1 MNNQKLQNIS
11 NAIKMLSAVAVE
23 KAKSGHPG
31 TPVGAS
37 AIMATLFGNHLK
49 FNPNNPEYK
58 NRDRFILSAGHAC
71 IMLYS
76 TLHLFGYKKF
86 DMESI
91 KNLRQ
96 LNYITSGHP
105 EFELNA
111 GIEVTTGPL
120 GEGVSMAVGMAVAE
134 RIQNSK
140 FPEIINHK
148 VYSFVGDGCLME
160 GVAYEALSLAG
171 HMKLNNL
178 VVIYDKNNITIDGG
192 LDVANSEN
200 IALRMEAMGFE
211 VQSIDGHSF
220 EEINNALEMAKKSS
234 KPSFIIASTK
244 IAEGAG
250 NKEGTAGAHGSPLG
264 SEAIDILRK
273 SIGWEYADFKVPE
286 NIYADAQEL
295 IAKNVKETEVWEKE
309 LSTKAGYKK
318 YKSYATSLNTNVDLS
333 DLATKAIAEKPKL
346 ATRVASGKVLEEI
359 TKSIPS
365 LIGGSADLSGSNN
378 TIHKSSVDITP
389 SNFDGN
395 YIHYGI
401 REHAMGAIMNG
412 ISCYD
417 GGFIPY
423 GGTFLVFSDF
433 LRPAIRLSALME
445 RQVIYVFTHD
455 NISLGADGPTHQPI
469 EHIESL
475 RLIPNTLVLRPADL
489 IETIECY
496 KIALEAKKT
505 PTIMVLGRGDV
516 PTLRTSYSEL
526 ENMSAKGGYILVEQE
541 GATINLISSGSDLCI
556 LKDVQENLAKE
567 GIKANLVSVPCLSK
581 FAENKEYKN
590 SILDNKKNF
599 IVGTST
605 MVGWKEALEVQ
616 AEVFAIHSFGASGT
630 PEQLMD
636 YFGFTASKLTD
647 FVKSKLTI

>member
-1 MNNQKLQNIS
+1 MSNSSLSNIS
-11 NAIKMLSAVAVE
+11 NAIKMLSACAVE
-23 KAKSGHPG
+23 KSKSGHPG

-37 AIMATLFGNHLK
+37 VIMATLFSNHLK

-86 DMESI
+86 DMDSI

-96 LNYITSGHP
+96 LNHITSGHP
-105 EFELNA
+105 EFEPSA

-120 GEGVSMAVGMAVAE
+120 GEGISMAVGMAIGEKILNA
-134 RIQNSK
+134 K

-171 HMKLNNL
+171 HLNLNNFI
-178 VVIYDKNNITIDGG
+178 VIYDKNDITIDGK
-192 LDVANSEN
+192 LDVTNSEN
-200 IALRMEAMGFE
+200 IAKRMESMGFY
-211 VQSIDGHSF
+211 VQSINGHNF
-220 EEINNALEMAKKSS
+220 NEVDIALSNAKKSD
-234 KPSFIIASTK
+234 KPSFIIARTK

-250 NKEGTAGAHGSPLG
+250 SKEGTSGSHGSPLG
-264 SEAIDILRK
+264 EEAIGALRK
-273 SIGWEYADFKVPE
+273 SICWDYADFEIP
-286 NIYADAQEL
+286 NSIYKEAQEL
-295 IAKNVKETEVWEKE
+295 IKNNISESELWEKE
-309 LSTKAGYKK
+309 LSTKNKFDEYKK
-318 YKSYATSLNTNVDLS
+318 YTSLDTNANLS
-333 DLATKAIAEKPKL
+333 ALAKETLENKPKI
-346 ATRVASGKVLEEI
+346 ATRVASGKVLCEI
-359 TKSIPS
+359 SKFIPS
-365 LIGGSADLSGSNN
+365 LIGGSADLSSSNN
-378 TIHKSSVDITP
+378 TIHKESISISKD
-389 SNFDGN
+389 NFDGN

-412 ISCYD
+412 LSCYD
-417 GGFIPY
+417 NGFIPY

-433 LRPAIRLSALME
+433 VRPAIRLSALME

-475 RLIPNTLVLRPADL
+475 RLIPNTMVLRPADL

-496 KIALEAKKT
+496 NIALSNKKT
-505 PTIMVLGRGDV
+505 PTIMILGRADI
-516 PTLRTSYSEL
+516 PTLRNSFDENN
-526 ENMSAKGGYILVEQE
+526 NMSAKGGYILSEIK
-541 GATINLISSGSDLCI
+541 GAAINLISSGSDLF
-556 LKDVQENLAKE
+556 LLADVQDILASE
-567 GIKANLVSVPCLSK
+567 GIKANLISVPFLSK

-590 SILDNKKNF
+590 SILGNKKNF

-605 MVGWKEALEVQ
+605 MVGWKEALNIG
-616 AEVFAIHSFGASGT
+616 AEIFAINSFGASGT
-630 PEQLMD
+630 PEQLMKH
-636 YFGFTASKLTD
+636 FGFTKENLAN
-647 FVKSKLTI
+647 FVKSKL

>member
-1 MNNQKLQNIS
+1 MNIAKDKLQNIS

-37 AIMATLFGNHLK
+37 VIMATLFGNHLK

-96 LNYITSGHP
+96 LGFITSGHP
-105 EFELNA
+105 EFELSA

-120 GEGVSMAVGMAVAE
+120 GEGVSMAVGMAIAE
-134 RIQNSK
+134 KIQNAK

-148 VYSFVGDGCLME
+148 IYSFVGDGCLME

-178 VVIYDKNNITIDGG
+178 IVIYDKNNITIDGS

-200 IALRMEAMGFE
+200 IAIRMEAMGFE
-211 VQSIDGHSF
+211 VQSVDGHNF
-220 EEINNALEMAKKSS
+220 DEINSALEKAKKSS
-234 KPSFIIASTK
+234 KPSFIIANTK
-244 IAEGAG
+244 IAEGTGA
-250 NKEGTAGAHGSPLG
+250 KEGTASTHGSPLG
-264 SEAIDILRK
+264 AEAIENLRK
-273 SIGWEYADFKVPE
+273 KIAWESADFEVPSH
-286 NIYADAQEL
+286 IYKQAQEL
-295 IAKNVKETEVWEKE
+295 IASNIIESELWEKE
-309 LSTKAGYKK
+309 LSNKNGYKE
-318 YKSYATSLNTNVDLS
+318 YKAYISALNNDIDFST
-333 DLATKAIAEKPKL
+333 LAKQTIADKPKI
-346 ATRVASGKVLEEI
+346 ATRVASGKVLEVI

-365 LIGGSADLSGSNN
+365 LIGGSADLSSSNI
-378 TIHKSSVDITP
+378 TIHKESVGITP
-389 SNFDGN
+389 TDFNGN
-395 YIHYGI
+395 YIHYGV

-412 ISCYD
+412 LSCYD
-417 GGFIPY
+417 AGFIPY

-433 LRPAIRLSALME
+433 VRPAIRLSALME

-496 KIALEAKKT
+496 KIALEHKKT

-516 PTLRTSYSEL
+516 PTLRSSYSEN
-526 ENMSAKGGYILVEQE
+526 ENMSSKGGYIMNEIA
-541 GATINLISSGSDLCI
+541 GANINLISSGSDLSI
-556 LKDVQENLAKE
+556 MRDVQTNLEAE
-567 GIKANLVSVPCLSK
+567 GIKANLISVPCLSI
-581 FAENKEYKN
+581 FSVEVAYKK
-590 SILDNKKNF
+590 SIIGDKKNF

-605 MVGWKEALEVQ
+605 MVGWKEALNID
-616 AEVFAIHSFGASGT
+616 AEVFGIHSFGASGT
-630 PEQLMD
+630 PDQLMNH
-636 YFGFTASKLTD
+636 FGFTAEKLTS
-647 FVKSKLTI
+647 FVKSKI